1 MYTRILASS
10 PFHPPPPIS
19 LPKNLPF
26 RPPYCNHVI
35 VFLQTLLEQGRA
47 DANALG
53 RNSCT
58 PLHLAA
64 EMDNDNICKILVGA
78 TCSPLLCYELFCF
91 YLRRTPIIWLSL
103 DRKLESHKWNWSFG
117 SVFTTSWGSAHVTM
131 TPTLIPTSLLIKTSL
146 TRHSNIKD

>member
-1 MYTRILASS
+1 MQFKHLLCSFFSFQRVSELNGRFLFKELHFRNLVSLL
-10 PFHPPPPIS
+10 HPPSRALHVHAHLRLIALPTPPPPPHPIS
-19 LPKNLPF
+19 LPNNLPF

-64 EMDNDNICKILVGA
+64 EMDNENICKILVSA
-78 TCSPLLCYELFCF
+78 PYS
-91 YLRRTPIIWLSL
+91 SL
-103 DRKLESHKWNWSFG
+103 
-117 SVFTTSWGSAHVTM
+117 
-131 TPTLIPTSLLIKTSL
+131 
-146 TRHSNIKD
+146 

>member
-10 PFHPPPPIS
+10 PFQPNPPPPIS

-78 TCSPLLCYELFCF
+78 TCSPLLYCELFCF
-91 YLRRTPIIWLSL
+91 CLRRTPIIWLSL

-117 SVFTTSWGSAHVTM
+117 SVFTTS
-131 TPTLIPTSLLIKTSL
+131 
-146 TRHSNIKD
+146 